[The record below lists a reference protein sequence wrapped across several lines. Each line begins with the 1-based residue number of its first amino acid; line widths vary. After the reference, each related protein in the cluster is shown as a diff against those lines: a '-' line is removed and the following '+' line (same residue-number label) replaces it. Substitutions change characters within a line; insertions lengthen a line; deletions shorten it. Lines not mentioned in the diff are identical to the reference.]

1 MCVSFLFQRTLKTSE
16 TRLLTENHL
25 YLQDFKYDIGT
36 ELEYTVIVLGEVKLI
51 FTSSSEHCRKERD
64 SKNTV
69 ISVFTIITV
78 KIICWHGFKSTVY
91 LLCQDSC
98 GPGH

>member
-1 MCVSFLFQRTLKTSE
+1 MIFTDGY
-16 TRLLTENHL
+16 N
-25 YLQDFKYDIGT
+25 YDIGA
-36 ELEYTVIVLGEVKLI
+36 ELEHTVIVLGEVKLI

-69 ISVFTIITV
+69 ISVFTILTV

-91 LLCQDSC
+91 LL
-98 GPGH
+98 